1 MMSGRD
7 LAGIAEVFMGAFM
20 LEYQDVIYGGW
31 DWLLH
36 MGVDCEVK
44 VRAQIFFGHKLDFKD
59 WVQKEPHNFLL
70 FLCPDLLPPPP
81 SPLYC

>member
-1 MMSGRD
+1 MFGHKLSLPSCSDMMSGRD

-36 MGVDCEVK
+36 MGVECEVK
-44 VRAQIFFGHKLDFKD
+44 VRAQIF
-59 WVQKEPHNFLL
+59 LL
-70 FLCPDLLPPPP
+70 IN
-81 SPLYC
+81 